1 MRILEG
7 ATHSGEH
14 AQPARPCAGLGRRFR
29 RLVETNLFSK
39 FAKARRF
46 RPRPRRMCSPE
57 MAPRYHVVCL
67 TRAVLTVTLSIAV
80 FASIAEL
87 RAKETTAA
95 NASPTPTADGSPAP
109 KSPIDQLIP
118 WLLDEQ
124 KELRGIAFSEVI
136 FDTTGKRVLPIDSK
150 NEQDARVIK
159 QISAALDETVK
170 RLNAADNP
178 VQQAARINEVS
189 SHVEDT
195 LRELLNVT
203 PGLSCD
209 FPHTAADKVQRSGYP
224 DLRIV
229 DTVSQR
235 VFYLDPKLY
244 AAGSRDSSFRTFYF
258 EAKIATNK
266 VRDDA
271 VHLIAGLE
279 HAAKQDGQWRFTR
292 WDLVDLSHF
301 RVKLK
306 AEFQGSNKDMYRPD
320 AIIASSAQQREVA
333 APSSDSH

>member
-1 MRILEG
+1 MI
-7 ATHSGEH
+7 
-14 AQPARPCAGLGRRFR
+14 
-29 RLVETNLFSK
+29 
-39 FAKARRF
+39 
-46 RPRPRRMCSPE
+46 
-57 MAPRYHVVCL
+57 L
-67 TRAVLTVTLSIAV
+67 TRTVLAVALGILLFGLTGQLN
-80 FASIAEL
+80 
-87 RAKETTAA
+87 AKE
-95 NASPTPTADGSPAP
+95 NASPAAASSS
-109 KSPIDQLIP
+109 KSVVDQLIP
-118 WLLDEQ
+118 WLLEEGQ
-124 KELRGIAFSEVI
+124 ELRGIAFSEVI
-136 FDTTGKRVLPIDSK
+136 FDTTGKRVLAIDRS
-150 NEQDARVIK
+150 NEVDARVIK

-170 RLNAADNP
+170 RLNTPDNP

-195 LRELLNVT
+195 LRELLNAT

-229 DTVSQR
+229 DTGSKR

-258 EAKIATNK
+258 EPKVATNK

-279 HAAKQDGQWRFTR
+279 HAPKREGQWQFTR

-301 RVKLK
+301 QVKLK
-306 AEFQGSNKDMYRPD
+306 AEFQGSNKDMYRPE
-320 AIIASSAQQREVA
+320 AIVASSTNLPNR
-333 APSSDSH
+333 